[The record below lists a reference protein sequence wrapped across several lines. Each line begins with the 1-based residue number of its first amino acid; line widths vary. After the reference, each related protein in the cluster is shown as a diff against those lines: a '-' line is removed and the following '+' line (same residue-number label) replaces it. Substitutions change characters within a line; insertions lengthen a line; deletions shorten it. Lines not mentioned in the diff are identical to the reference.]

1 MARAEQPETAVRLD
15 KWLWAARFFK
25 TRSLAKQAVDGGK
38 VQLGGSRVKAARTL
52 HPGDLLE
59 IRRGY
64 DRMQVT
70 VLQLAS
76 RRGPAKVAQTLYQES
91 AASIEA
97 RTQRQEQASLEK
109 AVAMV
114 PGGRPSKKDRRQ
126 IRRFKET
133 D

>member
-1 MARAEQPETAVRLD
+1 MGQNKPEETTVRLD

-38 VQLGGSRVKAARTL
+38 VQLGGQRVKAARPI

-59 IRRGY
+59 IRRGH
-64 DRMQVT
+64 DSMEVT

-76 RRGPAKVAQTLYQES
+76 RRGPAKIAQTLYQES
-91 AASIEA
+91 PASIES

-109 AVAMV
+109 AAAME

>member
-1 MARAEQPETAVRLD
+1 MARSEQPETAVRLD

-59 IRRGY
+59 IRRGH
-64 DRMQVT
+64 DSMKVT

-91 AASIEA
+91 TASIEA
-97 RTQRQEQASLEK
+97 RTQRQEQAKLEK
-109 AVAMV
+109 VVAMV